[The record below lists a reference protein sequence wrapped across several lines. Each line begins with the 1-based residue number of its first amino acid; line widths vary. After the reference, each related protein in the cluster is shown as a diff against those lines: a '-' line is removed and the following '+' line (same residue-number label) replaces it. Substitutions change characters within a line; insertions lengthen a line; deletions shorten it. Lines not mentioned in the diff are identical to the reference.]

1 MKTSTIAFAAMAAAL
16 QARATPDR
24 PTMVERDLKGTLVER
39 QATPLQKPSTFPLP
53 NALTAHG
60 CYKSKGN
67 MTSHDVEHLSS
78 GSCFDI
84 CKAGKFWVLGLQGST
99 CYCGY
104 AYPPQKDLADD
115 EKCSYPCPAYP
126 LEACGA
132 LADSGGFWSVFNTGI
147 NVNVKN
153 VEDSSTTTSSSQSSK
168 TDDQDPSSPSV
179 VTQTHV
185 TTQGSNSD
193 EKKGGANTV
202 GIAAGV
208 VAGVV
213 VAAAL
218 AGGLIFY
225 LRRKRNAQ
233 IEEEHRRNAAV
244 SAFINGS
251 KPPGSSGSMSMT
263 DARLDPVMANRRMSD
278 GSIADNEDYSR
289 RILRV
294 RCLPI
299 PSQLVKHINDESLQV
314 TNA

>member
-1 MKTSTIAFAAMAAAL
+1 MKASTIALAALAAAS
-16 QARATPDR
+16 QAGAASDR
-24 PTMVERDLKGTLVER
+24 PTIVERNLQGTLVER

-53 NALTAHG
+53 NALTPHG

-67 MTSHDVEHLSS
+67 MTTRDVKHISS
-78 GSCFDI
+78 GSCSDA
-84 CKAGKFWVLGLQGST
+84 CKFGDFWVSAMQGT
-99 CYCGY
+99 QCYCGF
-104 AYPPQKDLADD
+104 AYPPQKDVVDD
-115 EKCSYPCPAYP
+115 VKCSYPCPGYP
-126 LEACGA
+126 LEACGS
-132 LADSGGFWSVFNTGI
+132 LPDSGGFLSVFNTGI

-153 VEDSSTTTSSSQSSK
+153 FEDSSTTTSSSSQSTNSK
-168 TDDQDPSSPSV
+168 SDDQDPTSPSI

-185 TTQGSNSD
+185 TTQGSNPD
-193 EKKGGANTV
+193 DKKGGANTV

-294 RCLPI
+294 
-299 PSQLVKHINDESLQV
+299 